1 MTKGLLLAM
10 MEPPVALEAEFN
22 DWYDTEHLPER
33 AAVDGFLSACRFVC
47 IEGTPRY
54 LALYDLERVEVLHAP
69 SYAAV
74 GGANQSAW
82 SKRTQGFVGGLLRA
96 EGVQLHPGNA
106 LTGDQ
111 GRAARLA
118 LWHFRGVPEPDVARI
133 VPGLRALYEDR
144 PETAQ
149 LRVFR
154 IEHDGE
160 IGYVGLV
167 ELRLPL
173 PFAGLDLAPLGG
185 AARCIDALNTYVPYA
200 AAAACPG
207 CSSAPAGW
215 LSAASA
221 GSGWRRDSP
230 PRRAARPCAT

>member
-1 MTKGLLLAM
+1 MAKGLLLAM
-10 MEPPVALEAEFN
+10 MEPPAAFEAEFN
-22 DWYDTEHLPER
+22 DWYDNEHLPER
-33 AAVDGFLSACRFVC
+33 ASVDGFLSARRFVC
-47 IEGTPRY
+47 IEGWPRY
-54 LALYDLERVEVLHAP
+54 LALYDLARVEVLHAP

-74 GGANQSAW
+74 GGANQSSW

-96 EGVQLHPGNA
+96 EGVQLYPGDA

-133 VPGLRALYEDR
+133 VPGLRALYEGR

-160 IGYVGLV
+160 VGFVGLV
-167 ELRLPL
+167 ELRLPRA
-173 PFAGLDLAPLGG
+173 FDDIDLAPLGG
-185 AARCIDALNTYVPYA
+185 AARCIDALNLYVPYRQRGGL
-200 AAAACPG
+200 PG
-207 CSSAPAGW
+207 LFA
-215 LSAASA
+215 
-221 GSGWRRDSP
+221 
-230 PRRAARPCAT
+230 